1 MKVRT
6 MRDIPTTQGLRNQ
19 ATPTTREQ
27 AVSEAARLEHE
38 LARLRREL
46 SMWILYQ
53 NKTAARMHR
62 VDQRLTVLKEI
73 LDPKE
78 KEPIN
83 QHPGRTEAS
92 DRAEREEQ
100 TKSKSWRTVD
110 VQY

>member
-6 MRDIPTTQGLRNQ
+6 MRDIPTTQGLRNRS
-19 ATPTTREQ
+19 TPTTREQ

-46 SMWILYQ
+46 DMWVSNQ
-53 NKTAARMHR
+53 KKTTARMHQVEQR
-62 VDQRLTVLKEI
+62 VTVLKEI

-78 KEPIN
+78 EPK
-83 QHPGRTEAS
+83 QPPGRAEAS
-92 DRAEREEQ
+92 GRAEREEQ
-100 TKSKSWRTVD
+100 TKGKGWRTVD